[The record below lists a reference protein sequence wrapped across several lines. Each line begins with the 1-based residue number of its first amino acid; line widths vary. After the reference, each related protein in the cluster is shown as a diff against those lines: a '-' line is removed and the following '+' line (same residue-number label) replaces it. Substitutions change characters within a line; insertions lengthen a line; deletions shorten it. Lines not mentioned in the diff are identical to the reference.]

1 MKVPSFIHNNDTHM
15 QGEPHKR
22 EEEALPRE
30 ETTEEVPPPEKS
42 QSAADDAIPANDGIP
57 EADDTAATEEP
68 AAAEEL
74 TAPPHSISFT
84 AVAVAVVLFVVAAV
98 GGMYLWGTISE
109 EGRMAPPSRA
119 PLVVGGITPLTGD
132 AASFGIPI
140 QQAALLAA
148 KEINAQGGIGGR
160 KLVLYWEDGK
170 CEGENARRAAEK
182 LFEEHPDMVALIAGS
197 CSSEFLAA
205 APLAQARGVLSFS
218 SSATSPNISTLGRLV
233 FRTAPS
239 DALAGKVAAEYAF
252 FTMGA
257 RRAAIITEDKDYP
270 QGLRE
275 VFRRRWG
282 ELGGTVV
289 TDAVFAPGTTDF
301 ADIARRV
308 KESGADVVYLL
319 PQSPTP
325 GVLAVKAL
333 KEEKVPAQLLTAE
346 VLLIRDAIA
355 EQGKILDGVV
365 GIEVFFDKD
374 NPRAQQLIAN
384 YEAEYGLEPTYPG
397 FMAGMYDLMYLL
409 KESYEA
415 TDGTP
420 EAMAEYLYRLRGW
433 RGAVGKLSFDRN
445 GDPSLVY
452 SIRKI
457 ENGAAVTIDLVE
469 PR

>member
-1 MKVPSFIHNNDTHM
+1 MKLPSFTRNKTHM
-15 QGEPHKR
+15 QQEELNKR
-22 EEEALPRE
+22 EGEALLHENAARE
-30 ETTEEVPPPEKS
+30 AAPPPEGERT
-42 QSAADDAIPANDGIP
+42 IDG
-57 EADDTAATEEP
+57 EHKGGAEEP
-68 AAAEEL
+68 TGA
-74 TAPPHSISFT
+74 SRGVSFT
-84 AVAVAVVLFVVAAV
+84 AVAAMIALFILVSA
-98 GGMYLWGTISE
+98 GGMYLWSAVSEKDGT
-109 EGRMAPPSRA
+109 APPSRA

-160 KLVLYWEDGK
+160 NVVLYWEDGQ

-182 LFEEHPDMVALIAGS
+182 LFEEHPNMVALIAGS

-205 APLAQARGVLSFS
+205 APLAQERGVLSFS
-218 SSATSPNISTLGRLV
+218 SSATSPKISELGSLV

-239 DALAGKVAAEYAF
+239 DALAGRIAAEYAF

-257 RRAAIITEDKDYP
+257 RRAALITEDKDYP

-275 VFRRRWG
+275 VFKRRWK
-282 ELGGTVV
+282 ELGGAVV
-289 TDAVFAPGTTDF
+289 TDVVFAPGSADF
-301 ADIARRV
+301 ADIGQRV
-308 KESGADVVYLL
+308 KESGAEVVYLL
-319 PQSPTP
+319 PQTPTP

-333 KEEKVPAQLLTAE
+333 KEVNAPAKLLTAE

-355 EQGKILDGVV
+355 EQGKILEGVI
-365 GIEVFFDKD
+365 GIEVFFDKE

-384 YEAEYGLEPTYPG
+384 YEAEYGLEPTYPS

-415 TDGTP
+415 TDGSP
-420 EAMAEYLYRLRGW
+420 EAMAEYLYGVRGW